1 MFSHLLC
8 LFVKL
13 VCCGRYVHTYLHTGT
28 WVHLWRSEDNFWKSV
43 PTFQFIEARS
53 LCLYCYGLC
62 YRPAG
67 HKLWVI
73 LLFPTLILRWNP
85 RDCRYALPHHIG
97 FEGWAW
103 VHGIAWLARVSTGS
117 PCCSFHYQLVEGRIS
132 SQYHGFLVFPYLPT
146 YFELLGGKNECL
158 LFTWSSSVYKC

>member
-1 MFSHLLC
+1 MFSTFCKC

-13 VCCGRYVHTYLHTGT
+13 VCCGGYEHTYTQSLGYTCGGQ
-28 WVHLWRSEDNFWKSV
+28 RIIFGS
-43 PTFQFIEARS
+43 QFPPSSLIEARS
-53 LCLYCYGLC
+53 RCLCCYGLC

-103 VHGIAWLARVSTGS
+103 VFRIAWLVCVSTES
-117 PCCSFHYQLVEGRIS
+117 
-132 SQYHGFLVFPYLPT
+132 YHGFLVFPHLPT
-146 YFELLGGKNECL
+146 YFNFWEVKMSAYCL
-158 LFTWSSSVYKC
+158 HGPLPFMNAKCEFGNCWLSHICFI